1 MLGGIF
7 SLREINIEKY
17 PNVDIP
23 YMTAV
28 IVYPGASPEQAMKD
42 IGEPI
47 EREFLNIDGVKN
59 VYTDGV
65 ANAAYL
71 TMEFDMSV
79 DMDDAEQVVRA
90 SIDKVKLPETAEE
103 PEIIL
108 SGPEPD
114 PTIFSMGIYAEENYE
129 EVQKFVDDNIIP
141 RLEAIEGVSEVEVGG
156 IEDKIVSIRLLP
168 EELIKRGITLDDVK
182 SAINANNLSIPTGD
196 ISLSN
201 EVFPVRVSK
210 ELVS

>member
-1 MLGGIF
+1 M
-7 SLREINIEKY
+7 
-17 PNVDIP
+17 
-23 YMTAV
+23 
-28 IVYPGASPEQAMKD
+28 
-42 IGEPI
+42 
-47 EREFLNIDGVKN
+47 NIDGVKN

-90 SIDKVKLPETAEE
+90 AIDKVKLPETAEE

-129 EVQKFVDDNIIP
+129 EVQKFVADNIIP
-141 RLEAIEGVSEVEVGG
+141 RLEAIEGVSKVETRRNRGK
-156 IEDKIVSIRLLP
+156 DRQHS
-168 EELIKRGITLDDVK
+168 LIARGVNK
-182 SAINANNLSIPTGD
+182 TG
-196 ISLSN
+196 N
-201 EVFPVRVSK
+201 YA
-210 ELVS
+210 